1 MDVADLA
8 VGDHSSDVCEV
19 VIKAAVEAHLQ
30 LDARLL
36 DGGDNCVDLLGGQVN
51 GLLAEDVL
59 ACLGSLD
66 SDIGV
71 RVGRGAD
78 EHCFDVGV
86 GEHLLIVVINDGDI
100 KLGSDFFGVRSEN
113 IGDTDDRSGRHV
125 VGNRLC
131 VKRADAACADDAN
144 FELLHFIVPFNKIR
158 VAPFLLI
165 LTHILYEFNRIG
177 SNYLEYFSFVAMPPL
192 M

>member
-1 MDVADLA
+1 MDGHIEEHTAADCRILCRRGSGIPRGDFDDVDVADLA
-8 VGDHSSDVCEV
+8 VGDHSSDVCKV
-19 VIKAAVEAHLQ
+19 VVKAAVEADLQ

-51 GLLAEDVL
+51 GLLAEDVF

-86 GEHLLIVVINDGDI
+86 GEHLLIV
-100 KLGSDFFGVRSEN
+100 S
-113 IGDTDDRSGRHV
+113 
-125 VGNRLC
+125 
-131 VKRADAACADDAN
+131 
-144 FELLHFIVPFNKIR
+144 
-158 VAPFLLI
+158 
-165 LTHILYEFNRIG
+165 
-177 SNYLEYFSFVAMPPL
+177 
-192 M
+192 